1 MTDAPTTGHC
11 HNENYMKTTHP
22 FVAPVLGSTQSK
34 VNMEAYEQAIDQY
47 NEGNYLGAFYQ
58 LLDHLNPEFRT
69 KYGNADGGVPYP
81 ARFHPGEH
89 PHRGRQAAYQ
99 RRFPGTP
106 RKGTRGHAAPGR
118 RPEHQPA
125 DAGAFPQGRRQTDDG
140 IRLPAVAKPSAQTV
154 LHTAQHLPRRR
165 PLRRRVLH
173 EVRRPAQLR
182 TAGDALSG
190 RGGGAHPRSR
200 PADMPRDARR
210 GEGIRDGTQVRLFV
224 ERDRHRALQDRLFRA
239 PAGAVAQRPRQ
250 GGRRHGQGAS
260 RG

>member
-1 MTDAPTTGHC
+1 
-11 HNENYMKTTHP
+11 MKTTHP

-47 NEGNYLGAFYQ
+47 NEGNYLGAFYR

-69 KYGNADGGVPYP
+69 KYGNADRHGVPYP

-106 RKGTRGHAAPGR
+106 RKGNAWPCWR
-118 RPEHQPA
+118 QVA
-125 DAGAFPQGRRQTDDG
+125 DLNINRLCWRVSARRRQTDDG

-182 TAGDALSG
+182 TAGDALPG
-190 RGGGAHPRSR
+190 RGGGTHPRSR
-200 PADMPRDARR
+200 PADMPARR
-210 GEGIRDGTQVRLFV
+210 STR
-224 ERDRHRALQDRLFRA
+224 
-239 PAGAVAQRPRQ
+239 
-250 GGRRHGQGAS
+250 
-260 RG
+260 

>member
-1 MTDAPTTGHC
+1 MPRQPGIAIIKLH
-11 HNENYMKTTHP
+11 ENYPPIRRSCPRLDPEQGQHGGLRAGHRP
-22 FVAPVLGSTQSK
+22 IQRGQLPRGVLSVARP
-34 VNMEAYEQAIDQY
+34 
-47 NEGNYLGAFYQ
+47 
-58 LLDHLNPEFRT
+58 PEPGIPHQVRQCQRH
-69 KYGNADGGVPYP
+69 GVPYP
-81 ARFHPGEH
+81 ARIYPGAH
-89 PHRGRQAAYQ
+89 PHRGRQAAHQ
-99 RRFPGTP
+99 RRFPDTP

-125 DAGAFPQGRRQTDDG
+125 DAAAFPQGRRQADDG
-140 IRLPAVAKPSAQTV
+140 IRLPAVTKPSAQTV
-154 LHTAQHLPRRR
+154 FHTAQHLPRRR

-173 EVRRPAQLR
+173 EVRRPTQLR
-182 TAGDALSG
+182 TAGDALPG
-190 RGGGAHPRSR
+190 RGGDAHLRSR

>member
-69 KYGNADGGVPYP
+69 KYGNADGTE
-81 ARFHPGEH
+81 FHI
-89 PHRGRQAAYQ
+89 PHGSILVNIRIADDRLYISADFLVLPEKGRVAMLRQ
-99 RRFPGTP
+99 
-106 RKGTRGHAAPGR
+106 GR

-173 EVRRPAQLR
+173 KVQAPGAAYDRR
-182 TAGDALSG
+182 
-190 RGGGAHPRSR
+190 
-200 PADMPRDARR
+200 
-210 GEGIRDGTQVRLFV
+210 
-224 ERDRHRALQDRLFRA
+224 
-239 PAGAVAQRPRQ
+239 
-250 GGRRHGQGAS
+250 
-260 RG
+260 